1 MAGITFHRFTLQRLN
16 KKLDAQDAA
25 GEVNV
30 LEGVEFPRGFRYV
43 L

>member
-1 MAGITFHRFTLQRLN
+1 MGLTFHRWNLSRLN
-16 KKLDAQDAA
+16 KKLAEQDAA

-30 LEGVEFPRGFRYV
+30 LDGVELPRGFRYV